1 MSIEYDRYI
10 NTHKENVMKGF
21 EWLELNL
28 PEVINGMSIK
38 CFDVIQYH
46 DSSKTMFDEYDAYDK
61 YFYGGNR
68 SFKVVED
75 FNKAWLKHI
84 HRNPHHWQHWV
95 LINDEP
101 SEGMKAIKMPYEYVI
116 EMICDWWAFSWN
128 SGDLKEIFNWYDQHR
143 DYMKLSPKSR
153 DTVEDILDRIQLKLI
168 AIVPGTEEANE

>member
-21 EWLELNL
+21 EWLELHI
-28 PEVINGMSIK
+28 PEVVNGMNIK

-116 EMICDWWAFSWN
+116 EMICDWWAFSWAKEN
-128 SGDLKEIFNWYDQHR
+128 LTEIFKWYDEH
-143 DYMKLSPKSR
+143 KSNMVLHDQTR
-153 DTVEDILDRIQLKLI
+153 QAVEMILDKIKTKLEEIQNGGL
-168 AIVPGTEEANE
+168 E